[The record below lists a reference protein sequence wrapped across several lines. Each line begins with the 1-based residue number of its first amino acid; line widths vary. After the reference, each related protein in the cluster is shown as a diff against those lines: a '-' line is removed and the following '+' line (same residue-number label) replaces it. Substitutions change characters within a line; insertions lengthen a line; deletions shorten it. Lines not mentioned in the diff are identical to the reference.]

1 MFAIS
6 ALKPGITDEVA
17 VVAFSRKL
25 LELWEQ
31 SPKPPAVRMVF
42 RKGEDENIVVVTEDE
57 GGKKTEKTYHKM
69 TFLMP

>member
-17 VVAFSRKL
+17 LVAFSRKL

-31 SPKPPAVRMVF
+31 NPKPPAVRMVF
-42 RKGEDENIVVVTEDE
+42 RKGEDEKIVVVTEDE